1 MGVTME
7 RALILVVD
15 DDPLN
20 LVVLSQTLQPQ
31 YRVMTANNG
40 EEALKLIAQHTV
52 DLVLLD
58 IKMPGLDGYEVLR
71 HLKNQ
76 SKTQSIPVIF
86 ISAND
91 SHADEA
97 KGLEMG
103 AMDYITK
110 PFSPPIVQ
118 VRVKNQL
125 TIKQKNDLL
134 EKLVS
139 IDGLTEINNRR
150 FFDENITKEWR
161 RTARSNEEMAML
173 IIDIDHFKLFND
185 NYGHRAGDECLKLVA
200 TTIKSLC
207 QRGSDFVARYG
218 GEEFTAVFSPCT
230 LEDAIKQ
237 AERLQKAVYDLM
249 IPHQFSP
256 TSDYVTISVGVASS
270 HSEGV
275 DDENSLIEVAD
286 KNLYLAKEAGR
297 NQVKAG

>member
-40 EEALKLIAQHTV
+40 EEALKLIDQHEV

-71 HLKNQ
+71 LLKNQ

-161 RTARSNEEMAML
+161 RTTRSNEEMSML

-207 QRGSDFVARYG
+207 QRGGDFVARYG
-218 GEEFTAVFSPCT
+218 GEEFTAVFSPCA
-230 LEDAIKQ
+230 LEDAITQ

-270 HSEGV
+270 HSKGV
-275 DDENSLIEVAD
+275 VDENSLIEVAD
-286 KNLYLAKEAGR
+286 KNLYLAKESGR